1 MSMFSK
7 VFSKAAQ
14 AAGKKKKKSGGGVVP
29 ILRAATKPAGAKPAG
44 AKPAGA
50 KPAGAKILSAVT
62 TATKSVPQIAFSG
75 PVNLNLTKQVVRPPA
90 PPAVT
95 VPLAPDEIREVET
108 ATGFIYCGRV
118 GAGADAPAAVDPRLA
133 AWEDRAERAV
143 ATGRR
148 VYEKARD
155 TQFLDDFFDEGDLDE
170 GDLDEGDL
178 DEGDLDE
185 GDLDEAVPGS
195 GRIVIGRLRR

>member
-29 ILRAATKPAGAKPAG
+29 ILRAATKPAG

-118 GAGADAPAAVDPRLA
+118 GAGADALDSRLA

-155 TQFLDDFFDEGDLDE
+155 TQFLDDFFA
-170 GDLDEGDL
+170 
-178 DEGDLDE
+178 E